1 MSEHRVVIVGAG
13 VSGLTASIFTARAG
27 LDTLVLDGGES
38 ILRRNAHIENFPGF
52 PAGVNSRTLL
62 DLLERQAGRNGATIH
77 DGSVE
82 SVGLTESDE
91 ERRFV
96 VSTDAGDFET
106 DFVVAASK
114 SNPDYLA
121 DLDVELLQRGSKEYV
136 AVDQFGRTT
145 VEGLYA
151 AGRLAERYHQAIV
164 SAGDGAMVGISVIE
178 DSDVPFYHDWVAPEG
193 YFTGRG
199 RDVPPGCEEID
210 EQERRR
216 RERESLKEM
225 QDAFAEPHPDEP
237 TQHPSVAADDEDE

>member
-1 MSEHRVVIVGAG
+1 MSEQRVVIVGAG

-62 DLLERQAGRNGATIH
+62 DLVERQAGRSGATIH
-77 DGSVE
+77 DGYVE
-82 SVGLTESDE
+82 SVALSEGDD

-96 VSTDAGDFET
+96 VTTDEGNFET
-106 DFVVAASK
+106 DFVVGASK
-114 SNPDYLA
+114 SNPEYLS
-121 DLDVELLQRGSKEYV
+121 DLDVERLQRGSKEYV
-136 AVDQFGRTT
+136 EVDQFGRTS
-145 VEGLYA
+145 VDGLYA
-151 AGRLAERYHQAIV
+151 AGRLAERYHQAVV
-164 SAGDGAMVGISVIE
+164 SAGHGATVGITVIE

-199 RDVPPGCEEID
+199 RDIPPGCEEIG
-210 EQERRR
+210 EEERRR
-216 RERESLKEM
+216 RERESLRVL
-225 QDAFAEPHPDEP
+225 QDAFEEPHPDEP